1 MSRARS
7 RATDLGQSW
16 DDVTADSDDSI
27 DLLRSR
33 HTHQRDNQQ
42 TRADA
47 SSCHTYDR
55 LGQPDNRSEF
65 HMPTMQDSRVSTT
78 WPVRRV
84 ADAKPRQRRQ
94 PPPSVAAKSSVNL
107 SKEQRQTSHGVDL
120 LTFTW
125 NHVVRPTLAYI
136 FSTLGM
142 MLEYAKPLIAFAL
155 LTYCVY
161 ALWTAVK
168 SGMTASIH
176 AALSPVCMV
185 PGATHVVPFCADRN
199 GNGNSS
205 QLPLEFSN
213 LVQAQSSF
221 EDVLLASADSAGL
234 PQDMKRSETSIRD
247 LKSVVEYSNLPSRHE
262 LVLEFQGFAE
272 TARKA
277 SDDLTRYNTRIAK
290 AVDRILSTNKWTLQ
304 VLDGIA
310 ETEASRGHI
319 VRFIQN
325 NLNPFAPL
333 VAAQSLSQTIL
344 FDQYIKHTSAI
355 EEQIVELILEATNL
369 LKILHNLDHRL
380 DLIASI
386 SQRDGVRIEGNQD
399 VLLGQLWSRLGG
411 NRAEKKRYA
420 AQLGLLDD
428 VGRYRKLAIAHVS
441 RTVLKLQAIAANLED
456 LRERVARPEVVGIR
470 AELPLEMHIREIM
483 MGVERLEAVRDQ
495 GREIEGHGMQ
505 KRLAID
511 MA

>member
-1 MSRARS
+1 M
-7 RATDLGQSW
+7 
-16 DDVTADSDDSI
+16 
-27 DLLRSR
+27 
-33 HTHQRDNQQ
+33 
-42 TRADA
+42 
-47 SSCHTYDR
+47 
-55 LGQPDNRSEF
+55 
-65 HMPTMQDSRVSTT
+65 
-78 WPVRRV
+78 

-94 PPPSVAAKSSVNL
+94 PPPAVAAKSSVDR
-107 SKEQRQTSHGVDL
+107 SKEQRQAPHGVDL
-120 LTFTW
+120 VTFTW
-125 NHVVRPTLAYI
+125 DHVVRPTLAYI

-185 PGATHVVPFCADRN
+185 PGATYVVPFCA
-199 GNGNSS
+199 GHSGNSS
-205 QLPLEFSN
+205 QPPLEFSN
-213 LVQAQSSF
+213 LVHAQSSF

-310 ETEASRGHI
+310 ETEASRGHVI
-319 VRFIQN
+319 RFIRN

-369 LKILHNLDHRL
+369 LKILHNLDDRL

-386 SQRDGVRIEGNQD
+386 SQRDGVRIEGTQD

-505 KRLAID
+505 KRLALD